1 MKGICKICG
10 CTENNPCIHPEFG
23 PCWWLDEDK
32 QDLCGHCVELKGDPG
47 VTRPPI
53 RALSLRQPF
62 ASLML
67 PPFNKIETRTWSTSY
82 RGPVLICASQKAYP
96 WNVVR
101 DICGPDQFDRL
112 LSSKMQKEL
121 ILTGTDGHAIA
132 LGILVDCR
140 SMQKEDE
147 DKCFVQ
153 YYPGLWCHVYENVRP
168 IKPFPWKGCQGWK
181 VLTKEQTQKIE
192 LL

>member
-1 MKGICKICG
+1 MIASKS
-10 CTENNPCIHPEFG
+10 
-23 PCWWLDEDK
+23 
-32 QDLCGHCVELKGDPG
+32 
-47 VTRPPI
+47 I
-53 RALSLRQPF
+53 RALSWREPF

-67 PPFNKIETRTWSTSY
+67 PPFNKIETRTWPTKY

-121 ILTGTDGHAIA
+121 VLTGTDGHAIA

-140 SMQKEDE
+140 PMQPADE
-147 DKCFVQ
+147 DKCFVK
-153 YYPGLWCHVYENVRP
+153 YYSDLWCHIYENVRP
-168 IKPFPWKGCQGWK
+168 IKPFPWKGSQGWK
-181 VLTKEQTQKIE
+181 VLNEEQTKKIE
-192 LL
+192 LV